1 MYIAG
6 SNITVGSEITGN
18 PVKDL
23 SCVYDRVEEGLPV
36 YEVTK
41 SQNGYRVLKEITQKE
56 IKKAIEK
63 KYKRLDIAIFFKSLA
78 DVKKVY
84 ELKTPLKRSSEYSLC
99 YAVRSGN
106 LNIVKAV
113 MESGELDLSEY
124 YNKEALEVACELG
137 YIDIVKYLLKSGLN
151 PCDRQF
157 YPLIWARKA
166 GNQELIDILEKDIK
180 KRLGSV
186 PEIKDPYEELLEKRK
201 LDIQTQKVDIEP
213 EKVDIQEE
221 KVSGRGS
228 VKAKLPKAPKKPKE
242 PKPVKPKK
250 EVKSL
255 AELKALSAKLLKDKE
270 KKKVKEKPVKKE
282 EPKKP
287 EKKKI
292 LSLEELKARSKKL
305 LGDKK

>member
-201 LDIQTQKVDIEP
+201 SDIQNQKSDIEP
-213 EKVDIQEE
+213 EKPVVEE
-221 KVSGRGS
+221 KASGRGS
-228 VKAKLPKAPKKPKE
+228 VKAKLPKTPK
-242 PKPVKPKK
+242 KPKK

-287 EKKKI
+287 EKKI

>member
-6 SNITVGSEITGN
+6 SNIAVGSEITGN

-201 LDIQTQKVDIEP
+201 SDIQNQKSDIEL
-213 EKVDIQEE
+213 EKPVVEE
-221 KVSGRGS
+221 KASGRGS

-242 PKPVKPKK
+242 PKPEKPKK

-270 KKKVKEKPVKKE
+270 KKKVKENPVKKE

-287 EKKKI
+287 EKKI